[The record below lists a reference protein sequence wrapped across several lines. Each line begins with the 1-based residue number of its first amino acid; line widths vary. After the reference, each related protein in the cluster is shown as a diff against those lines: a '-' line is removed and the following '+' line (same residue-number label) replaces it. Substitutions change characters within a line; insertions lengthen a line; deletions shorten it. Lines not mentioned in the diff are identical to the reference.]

1 MYDVRTVNVK
11 HAVGVDGEE
20 NAAHV
25 GVDEVAVVAQPQV
38 PEERGLVEVG
48 ELDHVLHP
56 RLAEVLPDPDLGT
69 KRRRM
74 KIRLQFRAEL
84 HSPS

>member
-1 MYDVRTVNVK
+1 MYDGRTVNVK
-11 HAVGVDGEE
+11 HAVRVDGEE

-25 GVDEVAVVAQPQV
+25 GVDEVAVVSQPQV

-56 RLAEVLPDPDLGT
+56 RLAEVLPDADLRT
-69 KRRRM
+69 KNVM
-74 KIRLQFRAEL
+74 MIITIY
-84 HSPS
+84 S